1 MTFNPKTEALA
12 FRIWAY
18 ASRNGWNCTMA
29 EIAEALDESK
39 DRIRAIVVHR
49 NWTNRLRVSSK
60 PVGHRMGAGGS
71 LIMEVDKQANDLRF
85 EIEHGLTL

>member
-12 FRIWAY
+12 FRIWAH
-18 ASRNGWNCTMA
+18 ASARGWDCTIT
-29 EIAEALDESK
+29 EIADSLGESK
-39 DRIRAIVVHR
+39 DRVRAIVVHK

-60 PVGHRMGAGGS
+60 PVGRRMGAGGS
-71 LIMEVDKQANDLRF
+71 LIMEVDKQAHDLRF

>member
-18 ASRNGWNCTMA
+18 ANRNGWNCTMV
-29 EIAEALDESK
+29 EIAEALDESLA
-39 DRIRAIVVHR
+39 RVRAIVA
-49 NWTNRLRVSSK
+49 NKKWTHRLRVCGN
-60 PVGHRMGAGGS
+60 PIGHRIGRGDRLVA
-71 LIMEVDKQANDLRF
+71 EVDKQAHDLRF